1 MADIMLNELRHAID
15 AYKFTI
21 TSKDDPQLLHL
32 KKLISQH
39 NKAIRRYVRNHKQL
53 LDSKLLRV
61 SLMARGKRRDKY
73 GARLHPNCDSNLQHK
88 YASRFDVYIHECSTG
103 NSELQAEIETG
114 LTSSQQRKVKAIRWK
129 RLKQEWADD
138 AALREAG
145 IYFHNVKGPYSYND
159 KDYMSRDEYI
169 KLARQR
175 HPNMPESTFERL
187 FSAK

>member
-1 MADIMLNELRHAID
+1 MAEVMLNELRHAISQ
-15 AYKFTI
+15 YKFTI
-21 TSKDDPQLLHL
+21 TSKDDPQLLRL
-32 KKLISQH
+32 
-39 NKAIRRYVRNHKQL
+39 KQL
-53 LDSKLLRV
+53 VSDHNARVRSIARRFNRYSSNQLLRV

-73 GARLHPNCDSNLQHK
+73 GKRLHSNCDSNLQHK
-88 YASRFDVYIHECSTG
+88 YASRFDVYIHKDSTG
-103 NSELQAEIETG
+103 NHELSEEIKTG
-114 LTSSQQRKVKAIRWK
+114 LTSSQQRKVKAIQWK

-138 AALREAG
+138 AALKEAG
-145 IYFHNVKGPYSYND
+145 IYFHHVKGPYSYND